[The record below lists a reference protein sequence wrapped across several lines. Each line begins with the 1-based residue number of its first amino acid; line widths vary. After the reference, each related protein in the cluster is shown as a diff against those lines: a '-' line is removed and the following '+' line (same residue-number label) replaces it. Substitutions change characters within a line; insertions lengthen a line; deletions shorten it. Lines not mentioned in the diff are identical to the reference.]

1 MIGFLREV
9 DAGVPVNQVCRKHG
23 FNEASYCL
31 WRSTFGG
38 RCGRWT
44 SCLIAPPMAG
54 CRSA

>member
-1 MIGFLREV
+1 MREV